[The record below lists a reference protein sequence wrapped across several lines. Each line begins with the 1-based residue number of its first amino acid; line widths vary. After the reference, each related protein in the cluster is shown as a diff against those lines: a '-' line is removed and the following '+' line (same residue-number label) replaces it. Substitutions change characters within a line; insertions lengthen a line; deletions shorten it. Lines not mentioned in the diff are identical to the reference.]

1 MLLLAFLC
9 IIFLWLSFRWWRN
22 RSSVI
27 INWPVVGMLPGLFRN
42 SSRVHEFVTYVLRQ
56 CGGTFVF
63 KGPWFGGLDFLV
75 TSNPANVHHI
85 LRKKAFNYHKG
96 LEFKEIFAESFG
108 NGIFCA
114 DGDRWKTQRRT
125 IHSFIKNSKFEEAA
139 ERNIQRKVLHGIFV
153 ILEHFSEQRKEV
165 DMQDVLKRF
174 MFDYSCLLLL
184 GFDPN
189 SLSIEF
195 RQVPYKQAYY
205 DMEEVILQRHL
216 KPQRFWKL
224 QNWLQFG
231 EERKMKKG
239 SEIFDRLL
247 YQCISRKKDLLNRSK
262 IQMDREDFDLLTFM
276 LVEDNDQEE
285 REMSAFKKSDKYAR
299 DMAFNLLSAGSEAV
313 SSSLTWFLW
322 LVATHPLVEKS
333 ILEEMKTN
341 LNAKGDEKGRYFSFG
356 ELSKLNYLQAAI
368 CESLRL
374 YPPVPF
380 EHTVSI
386 DSDTLPSGHR
396 IGKNTRVIYCPYS
409 MGRMEEI
416 WGADCLEFK
425 PERWISNNGEIIHIS
440 PYKFIAFNA
449 GPRTC
454 IGKDLAMVEMK
465 AVGAAVI
472 WNYSLQVVE
481 DHPILPANS
490 IVLHMKHGLMV
501 RALKRCLS

>member
-1 MLLLAFLC
+1 MLRLVFLF

-42 SSRVHEFVTYVLRQ
+42 SARVHEFVTYVLQQ

-63 KGPWFGGLDFLV
+63 KGPWMGTLDALL
-75 TSNPANVHHI
+75 TSNPANVHHV

-96 LEFKEIFAESFG
+96 VEFKEIFDEIFG
-108 NGIFCA
+108 DGIFSA

-125 IHSFIKNSKFEEAA
+125 IHSFIRYSKFEEAV
-139 ERNIQRKVLHGIFV
+139 ERIIQRKVLQGIFV
-153 ILEHFSEQRKEV
+153 ILEHFSEQREEV

-174 MFDYSCLLLL
+174 MFDFVCLLML

-195 RQVPYKQAYY
+195 PQVPYKQAYY
-205 DMEEVILQRHL
+205 DMEEVVLQRHL
-216 KPQRFWKL
+216 KPQWFWKL
-224 QNWLQFG
+224 QKWLQIG
-231 EERKMKKG
+231 EERKMKIS

-247 YQCISRKKDLLNRSK
+247 YQCISRKKELLKRSK
-262 IQMDREDFDLLTFM
+262 TPMDRDDFDFLTFV
-276 LVEDNDQEE
+276 LVEDNDQDE
-285 REMSAFKKSDKYAR
+285 REMSAFKKSEKYAR

-313 SSSLTWFLW
+313 SSGLAWFLW
-322 LVATHPLVEKS
+322 LVATHPLIEKS
-333 ILEEMKTN
+333 ILEEIKTN
-341 LNAKGDEKGRYFSFG
+341 LNAKEDGKGRHFNFE

-386 DSDTLPSGHR
+386 DSDTLPSGHQ
-396 IGKNTRVIYCPYS
+396 IGKNTRVIYSPFS

-416 WGADCLEFK
+416 WGEDCLEFK
-425 PERWISNNGEIIHIS
+425 PERWISNKGELVDVS
-440 PYKFIAFNA
+440 PYKFTAFNA
-449 GPRTC
+449 GPRAC
-454 IGKDLAMVEMK
+454 IGKELAMVEMK

-481 DHPILPANS
+481 NHPILPSNS
-490 IVLHMKHGLMV
+490 IVLHMKHGLKV
-501 RALKRCLS
+501 RVMKRSYL